1 MSILQKLTEGVQ
13 SRDMQAEGAA
23 LLNKWEATG
32 LLEGLNEG
40 NQKQGMAVL
49 LENQA
54 KELLREASSMAAG
67 DVEGFAAVAFPIV
80 RRVFGG
86 LIANDL
92 VSVQPMSL
100 PSGLIFFLDFT
111 HNAGRAGFGP
121 DTSLYGGGVVG
132 RNIIDGVTDIT
143 ETGFYGLR
151 SGYGNATG
159 SVASAGAI
167 ASVDSVANPETSSDL
182 DYDPDLKGKF
192 VVRMRPD
199 AADFSATDLA
209 QIDPGAA
216 RAITLEFGAAGNP
229 ETQAGGYDQTATI
242 PGADASVVVV
252 DDGTASR
259 GILGTGIRGDLL
271 IAIKANT
278 AQTVAGQAFA
288 SNDILV
294 ARLRQQKRLTQVTT
308 ATNSEGLKAV
318 TNVSRLVFTLESA
331 GFHDDSAA
339 GTSDLAVA
347 NLANLTTVAE
357 SGATTALTPSQ
368 ALATA
373 LAAGLASLSLS
384 LEAPTRDDINASS
397 NGLGALVAGAM
408 PLEEATNVA
417 QASGAAASGAAGG
430 KNAIAEIDIKVD
442 SVAVTAQTKKLKAK
456 WTPELG
462 QDLNAYHNLDAEV
475 ELTGIL
481 SEQIALEID
490 RELLGELV
498 DGATAGTRYWSRAPG
513 LFVDSTGTEIGASS
527 AAPDFTGTVSEWYE
541 TLIETINDVS
551 AQIHRKTLRGGANFV
566 VCSPEVANILE
577 FTSGFR
583 ASVTADQDRGT
594 IGAVRAG
601 SLSKKFDVYV
611 DPYFLRNVLLVGRKG
626 SSFLES
632 GFVYAPYV
640 PLQVTPTIF
649 GTEDFVPR
657 KGVMTRYAKKM
668 VRPDMYGLVI
678 VRGLLGEA
686 GATS

>member
-1 MSILQKLTEGVQ
+1 MSVLQRLTEGVVTRNVQ
-13 SRDMQAEGAA
+13 KEGEA
-23 LLNKWEATG
+23 LLSKWEQTG
-32 LLEGLNEG
+32 LLEGLNDG
-40 NQKQGMAVL
+40 QQKQGMAVL

-100 PSGLIFFLDFT
+100 PSGLIFFLDFRHET
-111 HNAGRAGFGP
+111 GRLGAGAG
-121 DTSLYGGGVVG
+121 DSVYGGNVIGKQLTGGVNLSNLSSQVAAGGHYDLGHAYSAPTGSKATMEFEVLSGTPLSELGGSTVSDINVG
-132 RNIIDGVTDIT
+132 NLTDAQKKALRFDADLLETTRNVAVFQSKNDIATDMGQLDEGALAGVT
-143 ETGFYGLR
+143 FAPA
-151 SGYGNATG
+151 SGSAVLIRRLTRVIDNKLIIAVTAVSGADGTSGWSNAVSGNVTFPIKDEIGAGNAVGAVIG
-159 SVASAGAI
+159 SDTWG
-167 ASVDSVANPETSSDL
+167 
-182 DYDPDLKGKF
+182 
-192 VVRMRPD
+192 
-199 AADFSATDLA
+199 
-209 QIDPGAA
+209 
-216 RAITLEFGAAGNP
+216 LEEP
-229 ETQAGGYDQTATI
+229 K
-242 PGADASVVVV
+242 P
-252 DDGTASR
+252 ASR
-259 GILGTGIRGDLL
+259 G
-271 IAIKANT
+271 N
-278 AQTVAGQAFA
+278 AG
-288 SNDILV
+288 SGV
-294 ARLRQQKRLTQVTT
+294 GK
-308 ATNSEGLKAV
+308 SEI
-318 TNVSRLVFTLESA
+318 
-331 GFHDDSAA
+331 
-339 GTSDLAVA
+339 
-347 NLANLTTVAE
+347 
-357 SGATTALTPSQ
+357 P
-368 ALATA
+368 
-373 LAAGLASLSLS
+373 
-384 LEAPTRDDINASS
+384 
-397 NGLGALVAGAM
+397 
-408 PLEEATNVA
+408 
-417 QASGAAASGAAGG
+417 
-430 KNAIAEIDIKVD
+430 EIDIKVD
-442 SVAVTAQTKKLKAK
+442 SIAVTAQTRKLKAK
-456 WTPELG
+456 WSPELG

-490 RELLGELV
+490 RELLSELV
-498 DGATAGTRYWSRAPG
+498 NGATAGTRYWSRAPG
-513 LFVDSTGTEIGASS
+513 LFVDSTGAEIGANT

-583 ASVTADQDRGT
+583 AAVTADQDRGT

-611 DPYFLRNVLLVGRKG
+611 DPYFMRNVVLVGRKG

-678 VRGLLGEA
+678 VRGLLGES
-686 GATS
+686 GA